1 MKQLMKIALG
11 LVILAGMS
19 SCDLLNVDV
28 QTTLSAKLNVVV
40 EEQMAKGAADVY
52 PFDAF
57 TTINPKDDKDV
68 ETYADKIKEV
78 GIDGVVAEVDS
89 VSAPGATFYEGC
101 TFTISNS
108 TDTATYVMDRDWPI
122 EVGTTVTLEDLGG
135 FYNDLAKIL
144 TDLDIMELSM
154 HGTSSK
160 QGVTVTIRVD
170 IETTMTGSP
179 F

>member
-1 MKQLMKIALG
+1 
-11 LVILAGMS
+11 
-19 SCDLLNVDV
+19 
-28 QTTLSAKLNVVV
+28 
-40 EEQMAKGAADVY
+40 
-52 PFDAF
+52 
-57 TTINPKDDKDV
+57 
-68 ETYADKIKEV
+68 
-78 GIDGVVAEVDS
+78 
-89 VSAPGATFYEGC
+89 
-101 TFTISNS
+101 
-108 TDTATYVMDRDWPI
+108 MDRDWPI

-135 FYNDLAKIL
+135 FYKDLAKIL